1 MYPKNIL
8 VTTLYLFPRQTGEKI
23 MENSTPPLEPQ
34 PLEPQPLGPKK
45 INWSKLVYKSSI
57 ALSIASGLLV
67 VALIF
72 SYWYDKTKTEQ
83 IAKENAKIEAEKAVK
98 QIDENL
104 KKLQDSVTSIANDL
118 TEDKVSDQELPEN
131 LKNNL
136 EKNPTFFDLGVAYIP
151 SFAPNNKLYIPSYTR
166 QKGQLKFQSESTYDY
181 TKPGKN
187 TEWFNRPLKEG
198 AMWLDPFYAQGA
210 GAVLAGYS
218 SPFYRVDAP
227 TKQKK
232 VAGIVYADYSLQDLK
247 AMMNALNLGKT
258 GYGFLLSKKGVF
270 ISSPIDEYV
279 KQGKSIFDLAKER
292 NTEAYQ
298 RLGDHALKG
307 ESGLI
312 EVSDKITGLSSWIF
326 YKPIPST
333 GWTMGVVFFKH
344 EVITNA
350 DNLRKKQT
358 LICLASITFLFFFSI
373 LVFGGYT
380 GKRSRLWA
388 VVYTSNLLFIGGI
401 GYIWYLAWNQR
412 SYENSTE
419 SKIVLIGRPGL
430 NKFLDLREQ
439 QLSTQV
445 KAEKPI
451 YIPTG
456 LFVQSL
462 EFNTANNVTVT
473 GYIWQRFTKGVNDT
487 VTRGFVMP
495 ESVDKIDVTESYK
508 RKEGDQE
515 IVGWYFRAKL
525 RQSFDYSQYPL
536 DHKDIWI
543 RLWAKDFD
551 KNVILTPDF
560 DSYPLMNPI
569 TNPGVAKD
577 LVLSGWYLDSSF
589 FQYYLNSYNTNF
601 GITNYGGQDQLPE
614 LSFTVVIRRSIIP
627 IFIGNI
633 MPLAVVSF
641 LLFSLLSITRKKAEG
656 ALGFS
661 AKDTIQNSSALL
673 FIVLLNQINLRGA
686 IAAYGIIYLE
696 YFYFVIYIMVLLVII
711 NSLLFVF
718 GSKLRL
724 IQYED
729 NFVPKLLYWPTLFG
743 LLLIITVGVFF

>member
-1 MYPKNIL
+1 
-8 VTTLYLFPRQTGEKI
+8 
-23 MENSTPPLEPQ
+23 MENSTPPLEP
-34 PLEPQPLGPKK
+34 PLEPQPQEPQPQEAKK

-57 ALSIASGLLV
+57 ALSIVSGFLV
-67 VALIF
+67 AGLIF
-72 SYWYDKTKTEQ
+72 SYWYEKNKTEEFAKSQ
-83 IAKENAKIEAEKAVK
+83 AKEEAEKAIK
-98 QIDENL
+98 TIDQNL
-104 KKLQDSVTSIANDL
+104 QNLQSSVTSIANNL
-118 TEDKVSDQELPEN
+118 TEEKISDTDLPDT
-131 LKNNL
+131 LRSTM
-136 EKNPTFFDLGVAYIP
+136 EKNVNFFDLGVAYLP
-151 SFAPNNKLYIPSYTR
+151 EAAPNNQLYIPTYRRKNGKLQFT
-166 QKGQLKFQSESTYDY
+166 SESSYNY
-181 TKPGKN
+181 TKPEKK

-198 AMWLDPFYAQGA
+198 AMWLDPFYGEGS
-210 GAVLAGYS
+210 GAVLAEYS
-218 SPFYRVDAP
+218 SPFYRVDAQ

-232 VAGIVYADYSLQDLK
+232 VAGVVYADYSLQDLK

-258 GYGFLLSKKGVF
+258 GYGFLLSKTGVF
-270 ISSPIDEYV
+270 ISHPIDEYI
-279 KQGKSIFDLAKER
+279 KNGNSIFDFAKER
-292 NTEAYQ
+292 NTEGYQ
-298 RLGDHALKG
+298 QLGEKAIKG

-312 EVSDKITGLSSWIF
+312 EVTDKKTGLSSWIF
-326 YKPIPST
+326 YKPISST

-350 DNLRKKQT
+350 DSLQKKQT
-358 LICLASITFLFFFSI
+358 LICLALIAFLFFSSI
-373 LVFGGYT
+373 LMFRAYT
-380 GKRSRLWA
+380 GKRSRIWA
-388 VVYTSNLLFIGGI
+388 VVYTSNLLFISGI
-401 GYIWYLAWNQR
+401 GYIWYLAWNEQ

-419 SKIVLIGRPGL
+419 SKIVLIGRAGL

-456 LFVQSL
+456 VFVQSL
-462 EFNTANNVTVT
+462 EFNTANNVTIT
-473 GYIWQRFTKGVNDT
+473 GYIWQRFTKGVNDK

-536 DHKDIWI
+536 DYKDVWI

-560 DSYPLMNPI
+560 DSYPLMNPLSK
-569 TNPGVAKD
+569 PGVAKD

-601 GITNYGGQDQLPE
+601 GITNYVGQEQFPE
-614 LSFTVVIRRSIIP
+614 LYFTVVIRRSLLP

-633 MPLAVVSF
+633 IPLAVVSF
-641 LLFSLLSITRKKAEG
+641 LLFSLLIITRKKAYG
-656 ALGFS
+656 PLALGFS
-661 AKDTIQNSSALL
+661 AKDGIVGSSGLL
-673 FIVLLNQINLRGA
+673 FIVLLNQINLRNA
-686 IAAYGIIYLE
+686 IAALGIIYIE

-724 IQYED
+724 IEYED
-729 NFVPKLLYWPTLFG
+729 NLVPKLLYCPTLLG
-743 LLLIITVGVFF
+743 LLLMITVGVFF